1 MTDELE
7 RVTVSSMSLPAS
19 ITPAL
24 LEKLTGMVVST
35 SGRTYDLVEVYTG
48 DTITALPQSS
58 PEDVVTAYAGARK
71 AQAIWASWPLKR
83 RIEVMKRFHELL
95 LQKNLAVVDL
105 MQAET
110 GKARR
115 MSFEETCDV
124 VMTTSHYIKAAPRI
138 LKERKHGGVV
148 PIVSTSTEV
157 RVPKGVVGL
166 ISPWNFPFATSL
178 SDATPALIAGN
189 GIVLKPD
196 NKSTLNVAF
205 GVGLLY
211 EAGIPAG
218 LIQIVCGEGPD
229 IGPTIVEHADYVMFT
244 GSTATGR
251 AIGSMAGQN
260 LVGCT
265 LELGGKNPLI
275 VLDDADLDEVVP
287 GAIMATFLNA
297 GQACMH
303 IERIYVHESLREEFT
318 KRFVQAA
325 QGIEVGASYDFGPA
339 MGSLVSVA
347 QRERVESHVEDAV
360 SKGATVLTGGK
371 ARPDLGPAFF
381 EPTVLTDVTPD
392 MIHATQETF
401 GPVTTIYGYT
411 DLEDAIARANDTDYG
426 LNASVWG
433 KDRKAAEA
441 IGRRIE
447 AGNININDGLACSY
461 ASKKSTSGGL
471 KTSGVGSRHGDAGM
485 LKYTDVQNVAV
496 LKKQVLSNGAD
507 TDWTKQVATTVK
519 SLRIMRKLGIR

>member
-1 MTDELE
+1 
-7 RVTVSSMSLPAS
+7 MSLPAS
-19 ITPAL
+19 ITTAL
-24 LEKLTGMVVST
+24 LQELTGMVVST
-35 SGRTYDLVEVYTG
+35 SGRTVPVVEVYTG
-48 DTITALPQSS
+48 EPFVDLPQSS
-58 PEDVVTAYAGARK
+58 PEDVVRAYAAARK
-71 AQAIWASWPLKR
+71 AQAAWASWPLKR
-83 RIEVMKRFHELL
+83 RLDVMKRFHELL
-95 LQKNLAVVDL
+95 LRRNLVVTDL

-124 VMTTSHYIKAAPRI
+124 AMTTSHYIKAAPRI

-178 SDATPALIAGN
+178 SDAMPALIAGN

-196 NKSTLNVAF
+196 NKSTLNVAY
-205 GVGLLY
+205 GVGLLH
-211 EAGIPAG
+211 EAGLPAG
-218 LIQIVCGEGPD
+218 LVQIVCGEGPD

-251 AIGSMAGQN
+251 VIGSLAGQH

-275 VLDDADLDEVVP
+275 VLADADLDEVVP
-287 GAIMATFLNA
+287 GALMASFLNA

-303 IERIYVHESLREEFT
+303 IERIYVPETLRPEFT
-318 KRFVQAA
+318 RRFVQAA
-325 QGIEVGASYDFGPA
+325 QNIEVGASYDFGPA

-347 QRERVESHVEDAV
+347 QRERVETHVEDAIA
-360 SKGATVLTGGK
+360 KGATVLTGGK

-392 MIHATQETF
+392 MIHASVETF
-401 GPVTTIYGYT
+401 GPVTTIYGYA
-411 DLEDAIARANDTDYG
+411 DLDDAIGRANDTEYG

-433 KDRKAAEA
+433 KDLSRAEA
-441 IGRRIE
+441 VGRRIE

-461 ASKKSTSGGL
+461 ASKKSTSGGF

-496 LKKQVLSNGAD
+496 LKKQVLSNPED
-507 TDWTKQVATTVK
+507 TDWTKQVDKTVK
-519 SLRIMRKLGIR
+519 GLRFMRKLGIR

>member
-1 MTDELE
+1 MTPEL
-7 RVTVSSMSLPAS
+7 L
-19 ITPAL
+19 
-24 LEKLTGMVVST
+24 KQLTDMVVST

-58 PEDVVTAYAGARK
+58 PEDVKTAYADARK

-95 LQKNLAVVDL
+95 LEKNLVVTDL

-115 MSFEETCDV
+115 MAYEETCDV

-178 SDATPALIAGN
+178 SDAMPALIAGN

-196 NKSTLNVAF
+196 NKSTLNVAY
-205 GVGLLY
+205 GVTLLY
-211 EAGIPAG
+211 EAGLPTG
-218 LIQIVCGEGPD
+218 LVQIVCGEGPD
-229 IGPTIVEHADYVMFT
+229 IGSTIVENADYVMFT

-251 AIGSMAGQN
+251 VIGAQAGQQ
-260 LVGCT
+260 LIGCT

-275 VLDDADLDEVVP
+275 VLEDADLDEVIP
-287 GAIMATFLNA
+287 GALFGAFLNA

-303 IERIYVHESLREEFT
+303 IERIYVPEARREEFT
-318 KRFVQAA
+318 NRFVQAV
-325 QGIEVGASYDFGPA
+325 QGIEVGATYDFAPL
-339 MGSLVSVA
+339 MGSLVSEG
-347 QRERVESHVEDAV
+347 QRERVESHVDDAV
-360 SKGATVLTGGK
+360 AKGATVLTGGK

-392 MIHATQETF
+392 MIHATVETF

-411 DLEDAIARANDTDYG
+411 DVEDAIARANDTDYG

-433 KDRKAAEA
+433 KDLKAAEA
-441 IGRRIE
+441 VGRRVE
-447 AGNININDGLACSY
+447 AGNININDGLATSY
-461 ASKKSTSGGL
+461 ASKKSTSGGF

-496 LKKQVLSNGAD
+496 LKKQVLGNAD
-507 TDWTKQVATTVK
+507 ITDWDKQVATTNK

>member
-1 MTDELE
+1 
-7 RVTVSSMSLPAS
+7 MSLPSS
-19 ITPAL
+19 ITPEL
-24 LEKLTGMVVST
+24 LAKLTGMVVST
-35 SGRTYDLVEVYTG
+35 TGRTYDLVEVYSG
-48 DTITALPQSS
+48 DKFCDLPQSS
-58 PEDVVTAYAGARK
+58 PEDVETAYARARA
-71 AQAIWASWPLKR
+71 AQKVWASWPLKR

-95 LQKNLAVVDL
+95 LQRNLQVVDL

-115 MSFEETCDV
+115 MAFEETCDV

-148 PIVSTSTEV
+148 PIVSKSTEV
-157 RVPKGVVGL
+157 RIPKGIIGL

-178 SDATPALIAGN
+178 SDAMPALIAGN
-189 GIVLKPD
+189 GVVLKSD
-196 NKSTLNVAF
+196 NKSTLNVAY

-211 EAGIPAG
+211 EAGLPEG

-229 IGPTIVEHADYVMFT
+229 IGPAIVDNADFVMFT

-251 AIGSMAGQN
+251 VIGARAGQN
-260 LVGCT
+260 LIGCT

-275 VLDDADLDEVVP
+275 VLEDADLDEVIP
-287 GAIMATFLNA
+287 GALFASFLNA

-303 IERIYVHESLREEFT
+303 IERIYVPEKLRATFT
-318 KRFVQAA
+318 ERFVRAVQN
-325 QGIEVGASYDFGPA
+325 ISVGASYDFGPL

-347 QRERVESHVEDAV
+347 QRERVESHVNDAIE
-360 SKGATVLTGGK
+360 KGATVLTGGK

-381 EPTVLTDVTPD
+381 EPTVLTDVTAE
-392 MIHATQETF
+392 MIHAKTETF

-411 DLEDAIARANDTDYG
+411 DLDDAIRQANDTDYG
-426 LNASVWG
+426 LNASIWG
-433 KDRKAAEA
+433 SDLKAAEA
-441 IGRRIE
+441 VGRRIE
-447 AGNININDGLACSY
+447 AGNININDGLAASY
-461 ASKKSTSGGL
+461 ASKKSTSGGM

-496 LKKQVLSNGAD
+496 LKKQVLSNPED
-507 TDWTKQVATTVK
+507 TDWTKQVDQTVK
-519 SLRIMRKLGIR
+519 GLRFMRKLGIR

>member
-1 MTDELE
+1 MT
-7 RVTVSSMSLPAS
+7 LPAS

-24 LEKLTGMVVST
+24 IDRLTGMVVST
-35 SGRTYDLVEVYTG
+35 TGRHHDLVEVYTG
-48 DTITALPQSS
+48 ETFAQIPQSS
-58 PEDVVTAYAGARK
+58 PEDVETAYAAARK
-71 AQAIWASWPLKR
+71 AQAVWASWPLKR
-83 RIEVMKRFHELL
+83 RLEVMERFHALL
-95 LQKNLAVVDL
+95 LQQNLMVVDL

-115 MSFEETCDV
+115 MAFEETCDV
-124 VMTTSHYIKAAPRI
+124 AMTTSHYIKAAPRI

-148 PIVSTSTEV
+148 PVVSTSTEV
-157 RVPKGVVGL
+157 RVPKGIVGL

-178 SDATPALIAGN
+178 SDAMPALIAGN

-196 NKSTLNVAF
+196 NKSTLNVAY

-211 EAGIPAG
+211 EAGMPAG
-218 LIQIVCGEGPD
+218 LVQIVCGTGPD
-229 IGPTIVEHADYVMFT
+229 IGEAIVDNADFVMFT

-251 AIGSMAGQN
+251 VVGARAGQN
-260 LVGCT
+260 LIGCT

-275 VLDDADLDEVVP
+275 VLEDANLDEVIP
-287 GAIMATFLNA
+287 GAIFGAFLNA

-303 IERIYVHESLREEFT
+303 IERIYVPESKREEFT
-318 KRFVQAA
+318 RRFVQAA
-325 QGIEVGASYDFGPA
+325 QDISVGASYDFGPL
-339 MGSLVSVA
+339 MGSLISET

-392 MIHATQETF
+392 MIHAKTETF
-401 GPVTTIYGYT
+401 GPVTTIYGYS
-411 DLEDAIARANDTDYG
+411 DVEDAIAQANDTEYG
-426 LNASVWG
+426 LNASIWG
-433 KDRKAAEA
+433 TDLARAEA
-441 IGRRIE
+441 VGRRIE
-447 AGNININDGLACSY
+447 AGNININDGLAASY

-485 LKYTDVQNVAV
+485 LKYTDVKNVAV
-496 LKKQVLSNGAD
+496 LKKQVLSNPED
-507 TDWTKQVATTVK
+507 TDWSKQVDTTVK
-519 SLRIMRKLGIR
+519 TLRIMRKLGIR

>member
-1 MTDELE
+1 
-7 RVTVSSMSLPAS
+7 MSLPAS
-19 ITPAL
+19 ITSEL
-24 LEKLTGMVVST
+24 LAELTGLVVST
-35 SGRTYDLVEVYTG
+35 SGRTVPVVEVYTG
-48 DTITALPQSS
+48 DPIVDLPQSS
-58 PEDVVTAYAGARK
+58 PQDVETAYAEARK
-71 AQAIWASWPLKR
+71 AQTVWSSWPLKR

-95 LQKNLAVVDL
+95 LQKNLTVVDL

-115 MSFEETCDV
+115 MAFEETCDV

-178 SDATPALIAGN
+178 SDAMPALIAGN

-196 NKSTLNVAF
+196 NKSTLNVAY
-205 GVGLLY
+205 GVTLLY
-211 EAGIPAG
+211 EAGLPAG
-218 LIQIVCGEGPD
+218 LVQIVCGEGPD
-229 IGPTIVEHADYVMFT
+229 IGPAIVENADYVMFT

-251 AIGSMAGQN
+251 VIGSLAGQN

-265 LELGGKNPLI
+265 LELGGKNPL
-275 VLDDADLDEVVP
+275 VMLEDADLDDLIP

-303 IERIYVHESLREEFT
+303 IERIYVPESRRAEFT
-318 KRFVQAA
+318 RRFVQAA
-325 QGIEVGASYDFGPA
+325 QEIEVGATYDFGPM

-392 MIHATQETF
+392 MIHATMETF

-411 DLEDAIARANDTDYG
+411 DLEDAITRANDTEYG

-433 KDRKAAEA
+433 KDLAKAEA

-461 ASKKSTSGGL
+461 ASKKSTSGGF

-496 LKKQVLSNGAD
+496 LKKQVLSNPPD
-507 TDWTKQVATTVK
+507 TDWNAQVDKTVK
-519 SLRIMRKLGIR
+519 GLRFMRKLGIR

>member
-1 MTDELE
+1 MT
-7 RVTVSSMSLPAS
+7 LPAS

-35 SGRTYDLVEVYTG
+35 SGRSVPVLEVYTG
-48 DTITALPQSS
+48 ETFVDLPQSS
-58 PEDVVTAYAGARK
+58 PDDVVTAYVDARK
-71 AQAIWASWPLKR
+71 AQAVWGSWPLKR
-83 RIEVMKRFHELL
+83 RIDVMKRFHELL
-95 LQKNLAVVDL
+95 LEQNLVVADL

-124 VMTTSHYIKAAPRI
+124 AMTTSHYIKAAPRI
-138 LKERKHGGVV
+138 LKEKKHGGVV

-157 RVPKGVVGL
+157 RVPKGVIGL

-178 SDATPALIAGN
+178 SDAMPALIAGN

-196 NKSTLNVAF
+196 NKSTLNVAY
-205 GVGLLY
+205 GVTLLHQ
-211 EAGIPAG
+211 AGMPAG
-218 LIQIVCGEGPD
+218 LVQIVCGEGPD
-229 IGPTIVEHADYVMFT
+229 IGPAIVENADYVMFT

-251 AIGSMAGQN
+251 VIGSLAGQN

-275 VLDDADLDEVVP
+275 VLDDADLDEVIP
-287 GAIMATFLNA
+287 GAIMGTYLNA

-303 IERIYVHESLREEFT
+303 IERIYVPEKRREEFT
-318 KRFVQAA
+318 RRFVQAA
-325 QGIEVGASYDFGPA
+325 QDIELGATYDFGPA

-347 QRERVESHVEDAV
+347 QRERVESHVDDAV
-360 SKGATVLTGGK
+360 AKGATVLTGGK

-392 MIHATQETF
+392 MIHAKTETF

-411 DLEDAIARANDTDYG
+411 DLDDAVTRANDTEYG

-433 KDRKAAEA
+433 KDLANAEA
-441 IGRRIE
+441 VGRRIE

-471 KTSGVGSRHGDAGM
+471 KTSGVGSRHGEAGL

-496 LKKQVLSNGAD
+496 LKRQVLSNGED
-507 TDWTKQVATTVK
+507 TDWTKQVDKTVK
-519 SLRIMRKLGIR
+519 GLRFMRKLGIR